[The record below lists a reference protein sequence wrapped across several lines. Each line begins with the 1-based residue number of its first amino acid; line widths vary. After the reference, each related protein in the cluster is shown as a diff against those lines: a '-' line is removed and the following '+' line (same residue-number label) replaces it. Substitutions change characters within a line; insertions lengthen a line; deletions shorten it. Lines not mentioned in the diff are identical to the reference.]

1 MCLYGAVGTV
11 HNNLHASGDTNRWVL
26 KDVTVCWHW
35 DPQTFPFL
43 LSSLAGGGWT
53 VIQKRQDGSVDFNRT
68 WNEYREGFGDLNGE
82 FWLGN
87 ENIHKITSQGD
98 YSLRIDLEDWNNK
111 HKHAFYQIFR

>member
-1 MCLYGAVGTV
+1 MGPQRCHCVLAVGPT
-11 HNNLHASGDTNRWVL
+11 DIT
-26 KDVTVCWHW
+26 
-35 DPQTFPFL
+35 L
-43 LSSLAGGGWT
+43 LLPSLAGGGWT

-98 YSLRIDLEDWNNK
+98 YSLRIDMEDWNSK